1 MGFSTINS
9 TSVFFSSNLGVWET
23 SIREVEKF
31 NSRVETPNN
40 REEIRGS
47 ILLLTEVQNILL
59 GRLSGTRENNEW
71 GFPGSRKPQNNYSSL
86 LFIKKK

>member
-23 SIREVEKF
+23 
-31 NSRVETPNN
+31 PNK

-71 GFPGSRKPQNNYSSL
+71 GFPGSRKPQNNYHSL
-86 LFIKKK
+86 LFIKKNSE